1 MINGRYISDKFAE
14 DFAKELLEDTP
25 DKAIRY
31 FRDMGTL
38 KNCYD
43 NLEDALAAMGVHTMK
58 DAYKLAIR
66 NPSEINLEAKL
77 FRVEDGVFTSGDSL
91 LDFYQYGALV
101 GQIVNN
107 VLNNSF
113 GENYWALKKYA
124 YRTSIGNKNYKGYLC
139 SIETMR
145 GGTLATIIEL
155 LNMSNRDVELDDD
168 LCDLLEELGF
178 AVIEIEDEM

>member
-31 FRDMGTL
+31 FRDMGAL

-43 NLEDALAAMGVHTMK
+43 SFEDALAAMDIHTLQG
-58 DAYKLAIR
+58 AYELAMH
-66 NPSEINLEAKL
+66 NPSEVNPKAKL
-77 FRVEDGVFTSGDSL
+77 FRVEDGVLTSGDSL

-107 VLNNSF
+107 ILNDSF
-113 GENYWALKKYA
+113 GENGWALKKYA
-124 YRTSIGNKNYKGYLC
+124 YQTSIGNKNYKGYLC

-155 LNMSNRDVELDDD
+155 LNMPGRDVGLDDN

-178 AVIEIEDEM
+178 AVIEIED